1 MHLFLL
7 YCLSLL
13 CLLFYYLCFHWRVT
27 NIKVPNQKSHSVT
40 MPQIL
45 AGFCVLRHRLYC
57 QLFYGHHPR
66 SQLFVHRHLFHHSWL
81 YVKTDVSV
89 FRGGA
94 VCWLLLCRSTCFLAF
109 GHWIRKQWWS
119 LSAAVVDSCNW
130 SSTHD
135 IYNPSDTKT
144 SPNVIHN
151 KEIRPHSRSLLSQ
164 NNCFCNKLLK
174 YNEGPTR
181 RR

>member
-1 MHLFLL
+1 MKSWLVFVCWGTGCTVNYFMDIILDH
-7 YCLSLL
+7 S
-13 CLLFYYLCFHWRVT
+13 YLCIV
-27 NIKVPNQKSHSVT
+27 S
-40 MPQIL
+40 
-45 AGFCVLRHRLYC
+45 C
-57 QLFYGHHPR
+57 
-66 SQLFVHRHLFHHSWL
+66 FHHSWL
-81 YVKTDVSV
+81 YVRADVSV

-130 SSTHD
+130 SSTRD

-151 KEIRPHSRSLLSQ
+151 KEIRPHSRSWLSQ
-164 NNCFCNKLLK
+164 NNCFCNKSLK
-174 YNEGPTR
+174 IQWRANQKKLAIDYDWLEVISYTGLFITPSTVSSFW
-181 RR
+181 